1 VSTMTATAT
10 ALDYRALGKR
20 IAKDYAAPHAADV
33 DVNARFPEEAFAA
46 LREERLLS
54 AMIPVELGGLGATVT
69 DMAAVTEELARACSS
84 TAMVFAMHQIQIAI
98 LTRHGRTDHVRGLL
112 REISADQ
119 LLCASAT
126 TEVGIGGDLRSSLCA
141 VEVHDGEF
149 ELVKQA
155 PVISYALESQLLLV
169 TARRTPDSPPG
180 DQVLVVLRTAET
192 TLEPTTTWDT
202 LGFRGTCSPGFVLRG
217 RATVEAIASDPY
229 TDISA
234 RSMLPVAHIL
244 WGHVWFGM
252 ASQAFSVARAFVRAA
267 ARAKPGTTPP
277 GAARVAELSVV
288 HQQMGEV
295 VRSATRLY
303 EEVKDDADAQGA
315 MSYTVAM
322 NNVKVSSSNLLID
335 IVSRAMVV
343 TGIAAYREDSPY
355 SLGRLLRDAWGAP
368 LMVNNDRI
376 LGNSAQLLLVSKD

>member
-1 VSTMTATAT
+1 VSTTTADV
-10 ALDYRALGKR
+10 DYRSVGRR
-20 IAKDYAAPHAADV
+20 IARDVAAPHAADV
-33 DVNARFPEEAFAA
+33 DVSARFPEEAFAA
-46 LREERLLS
+46 LRDDRLLS
-54 AMIPVELGGLGATVT
+54 AMIPVELGGFGASVS

-98 LTRHGRTDHVRGLL
+98 LTRHGRSDHILDLL
-112 REISADQ
+112 REISAEQ

-141 VEVHDGEF
+141 VEVQGGEF
-149 ELVKQA
+149 DLVKQA
-155 PVISYALESQLLLV
+155 PVISYALESQLLMV

-180 DQVLVVLRTAET
+180 DQVLVVLRTADTE
-192 TLEPTTTWDT
+192 LEPTTTWDT

-217 RATVEAIASDPY
+217 HATVDAIASDPY

-244 WGHVWFGM
+244 WGHVWLGM
-252 ASQAFSVARAFVRAA
+252 ASQAFATARSFVRAA

-277 GAARVAELSVV
+277 GAARLADLSVV
-288 HQQMGEV
+288 HQQMSDV
-295 VRSATRLY
+295 VRSAARLY
-303 EEVKDDADAQGA
+303 EEVKDDAVAQGA
-315 MSYTVAM
+315 MSYTVSM
-322 NNVKVSSSNLLID
+322 NNVKVSASTLLID
-335 IVSRAMVV
+335 VVSRALVI

-355 SLGRLLRDAWGAP
+355 SMGRLLRDAWGAP